1 MKVSKTITVDLEMAE
16 FIRHI
21 AQKEHRSINS
31 QISFLLEKSLL
42 DLGYHASESEEEE
55 GS

>member
-16 FIRHI
+16 FIQNI

-31 QISFLLEKSLL
+31 QISFLLEKSLI
-42 DLGYHASESEEEE
+42 DLGYQPSD
-55 GS
+55 GGLVK